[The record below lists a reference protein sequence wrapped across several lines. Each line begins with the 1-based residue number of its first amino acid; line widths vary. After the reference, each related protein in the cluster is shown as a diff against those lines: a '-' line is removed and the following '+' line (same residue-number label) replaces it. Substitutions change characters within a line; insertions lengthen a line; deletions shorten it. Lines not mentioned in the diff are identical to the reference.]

1 MASPSLEI
9 GSRVAY
15 VLAVKGEERR
25 KVREDTSNRCDG
37 MERKDA
43 IVVIHENIKVE
54 ERYWREI

>member
-15 VLAVKGEERR
+15 VLAMRGEERK
-25 KVREDTSNRCDG
+25 KVREDTKRCDG

-43 IVVIHENIKVE
+43 IVIIHENSKAE
-54 ERYWREI
+54 ERAMIF

>member
-15 VLAVKGEERR
+15 VLAVRGEERK
-25 KVREDTSNRCDG
+25 KVREDTNRCDG

-43 IVVIHENIKVE
+43 IVIIHGDSKAE
-54 ERYWREI
+54 EREMMF